1 MDRLNN
7 IKETEDTI
15 SNLEYR
21 IEEII
26 QNIVWRYKTWKIMR
40 LWHTDNKIR
49 WCSTFLLWVSGQ
61 SRENDTKTI
70 LEKTIAKSSFE

>member
-15 SNLEYR
+15 NNLEYR

-26 QNIVWRYKTWKIMR
+26 QNVVWRYKT
-40 LWHTDNKIR
+40 
-49 WCSTFLLWVSGQ
+49 
-61 SRENDTKTI
+61 
-70 LEKTIAKSSFE
+70 